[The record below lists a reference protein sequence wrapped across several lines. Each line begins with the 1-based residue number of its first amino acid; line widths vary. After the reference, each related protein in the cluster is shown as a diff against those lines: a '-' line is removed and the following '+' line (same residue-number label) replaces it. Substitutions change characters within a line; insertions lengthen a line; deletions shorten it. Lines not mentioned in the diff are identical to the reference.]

1 MPKYLTPKEPPRNRA
16 GKHEGTHELHFSEM
30 AMMLAVAEW
39 LFSEGASK
47 VHIHPDGMHLKQF
60 EAAKWLQSEGFIQIS
75 TSGRTG
81 LGGEYRRQ
89 DQTLVIYSR
98 PGLGDVVARIDGRDV
113 EVETKGGCINSKHA
127 GQVSKLRRGLQEA
140 VGQLMSSPRDEGAR
154 LIAAVPSHPETEK
167 VSQRLLERCNIVGI
181 DIALLSADGTV
192 NFVN

>member
-1 MPKYLTPKEPPRNRA
+1 MPKYLTPKEPAEKRA
-16 GKHEGTHELHFSEM
+16 GKHEGTHELQFSEL

-47 VHIHPDGMHLKQF
+47 VCIHPAGTHLKQF
-60 EAAKWLQSEGFIQIS
+60 DAAKWLKSEGFIKIS
-75 TSGRTG
+75 PLGRTR
-81 LGGEYRRQ
+81 LGGEYRREG
-89 DQTLVIYSR
+89 QTLVIYPCS
-98 PGLGDVVARIDGRDV
+98 GLGDVVARINGGDV
-113 EVETKGGCINSKHA
+113 KVETKGGLINSKYA

-167 VSQRLLERCNIVGI
+167 VAQRLLERCNIVGI

-192 NFVN
+192 DFVK